1 LLSQEHQVDFTLD
14 CYALRLGEGLSP
26 IVNEGYQSRLKVGG
40 LAMMFKRPK
49 SALSNQRGFT
59 LVELLMVIAI
69 LGVLAAI
76 SLQQLKNNREKSF
89 DRQAQAMMR
98 NVLTYA
104 AIDTPQGGDSAGV
117 GTDLAGVGF
126 PEVEIPAN
134 VHWSVDNDGDDRWL
148 FKFAHPGGGTGYY
161 FWVPGDT
168 YALSLDTD
176 GFGNRSDKI
185 LVNTSYRVD
194 LGLPL

>member
-1 LLSQEHQVDFTLD
+1 
-14 CYALRLGEGLSP
+14 
-26 IVNEGYQSRLKVGG
+26 
-40 LAMMFKRPK
+40 MMFNKPK
-49 SALSNQRGFT
+49 SAFSNQRGFT

-69 LGVLAAI
+69 LGVLSAI
-76 SLQQLKNNREKSF
+76 ALQQLKTNREKSF

-104 AIDTPQGGDSAGV
+104 AIDTPQGGSSAGV
-117 GTDLAGVGF
+117 GGNLAGVGY

-134 VHWSVDNDGDDRWL
+134 VNWSVDNDVDDRWL

-161 FWVPGDT
+161 FWVPGDA

-185 LVNTSYRVD
+185 VGNTSYRTD
-194 LGLPL
+194 LGL

>member
-1 LLSQEHQVDFTLD
+1 
-14 CYALRLGEGLSP
+14 
-26 IVNEGYQSRLKVGG
+26 
-40 LAMMFKRPK
+40 MMFKRPK

-148 FKFAHPGGGTGYY
+148 FKFAHPGGGHGLL
-161 FWVPGDT
+161 F
-168 YALSLDTD
+168 
-176 GFGNRSDKI
+176 
-185 LVNTSYRVD
+185 
-194 LGLPL
+194 LGSWRYICSQS

>member
-1 LLSQEHQVDFTLD
+1 
-14 CYALRLGEGLSP
+14 
-26 IVNEGYQSRLKVGG
+26 
-40 LAMMFKRPK
+40 MMFNRPK
-49 SALSNQRGFT
+49 SAFSNQRGFT

-104 AIDTPQGGDSAGV
+104 AVDTPQGFSTAGV
-117 GTDLAGVGF
+117 GTNLKDVGF
-126 PEVEIPAN
+126 PEVEMPAN
-134 VHWSVDNDGDDRWL
+134 VNWSVDNDVDDRWL

-161 FWVPGDT
+161 FWVPGDA

-185 LVNTSYRVD
+185 VVNISYRSD
-194 LGLPL
+194 LGL